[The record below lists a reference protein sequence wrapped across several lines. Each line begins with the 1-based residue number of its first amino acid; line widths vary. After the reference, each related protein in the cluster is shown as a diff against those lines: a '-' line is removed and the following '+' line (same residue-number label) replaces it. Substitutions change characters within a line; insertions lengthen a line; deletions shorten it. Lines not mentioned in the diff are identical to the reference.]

1 MCPNVHVT
9 NTKIKNRKEPLIN
22 QDMPL
27 RAFQKV
33 RVDLFEY
40 RGKDY
45 ILCVDYYSK
54 FVEIRKLN
62 GKTAKSV
69 QIMLLAI
76 FAMHRIAEEVNADN
90 MPFNS
95 REFKHF
101 AQNNNF
107 KIMTCSTKF
116 SQSNRLAERTVQTVK
131 KLLKKAHDEGKDESI
146 AMLAYRN
153 TNFRLSIFTGTIIV

>member
-1 MCPNVHVT
+1 MLPPYWNFKASIYIVDDVLFVDNRIIIPEAMKNKMLTLLHEEHFGMIKTRARENESMYWPGIKNDIEEMCSKCATCNRYK
-9 NTKIKNRKEPLIN
+9 NKNRKEPLIN
-22 QDMPL
+22 QDMPM

-54 FVEIRKLN
+54 FTEIRKLN

-76 FAMHRIAEEVNADN
+76 FAVHGVPEEVMSDN
-90 MPFNS
+90 
-95 REFKHF
+95 
-101 AQNNNF
+101 
-107 KIMTCSTKF
+107 
-116 SQSNRLAERTVQTVK
+116 V
-131 KLLKKAHDEGKDESI
+131 LKQ
-146 AMLAYRN
+146 
-153 TNFRLSIFTGTIIV
+153 